1 MESLVSLLRRI
12 FDYLDSLSSWSL
24 LFFSIFSL
32 FIILIA
38 IVSIFFILLK
48 IFRIKFMFRSEKN
61 KLHHANLDTVDA
73 MFYSLQDRIE
83 KHEAKQ
89 IKLNREI
96 QVDLSEKLDK
106 LKSAALQNRNNVKNL
121 TQNFDSMKVEFDS
134 LIQGIK
140 RSLTNEKEETLKLKE
155 ELEKY
160 QRGLLYVNSRNAVD
174 KILINIIGIQRDSNL
189 NEKEKKTLIEDYE
202 SVLAT
207 FDIERIQVKIGQK
220 FNDKNM
226 EITNKVLGS
235 GEKVVSKVIE
245 YGYFTNSQSQE
256 TKNKVI
262 KYCKV
267 EINIKENKV

>member
-1 MESLVSLLRRI
+1 
-12 FDYLDSLSSWSL
+12 
-24 LFFSIFSL
+24 
-32 FIILIA
+32 
-38 IVSIFFILLK
+38 
-48 IFRIKFMFRSEKN
+48 MFRSGKN
-61 KLHHANLDTVDA
+61 KINHANLDTVDA

-83 KHEAKQ
+83 NHEAKQ

-96 QVDLSEKLDK
+96 QVDLSDKLDK
-106 LKSAALQNRNNVKNL
+106 LKFAALQNRNNVNKL
-121 TQNFDSMKVEFDS
+121 TQNFDSIKVEFDS
-134 LIQGIK
+134 LYQDIK
-140 RSLTNEKEETLKLKE
+140 RSFKNEKEVTLKLKE

-160 QRGLLYVNSRNAVD
+160 QRGLLYVNSRNAVE
-174 KILINIIGIQRDSNL
+174 KILININGIQRDSNL
-189 NEKEKKTLIEDYE
+189 NEKDKKTIIEDYE

-220 FNDKNM
+220 FNDEIM
-226 EITNKVLGS
+226 EITNKVSGI

>member
-1 MESLVSLLRRI
+1 
-12 FDYLDSLSSWSL
+12 
-24 LFFSIFSL
+24 
-32 FIILIA
+32 
-38 IVSIFFILLK
+38 
-48 IFRIKFMFRSEKN
+48 MFRSEKN
-61 KLHHANLDTVDA
+61 KINHANLDSVDA
-73 MFYSLQDRIE
+73 IFYSLQDRIE

-96 QVDLSEKLDK
+96 QVDLSDKLDK
-106 LKSAALQNRNNVKNL
+106 LKFAALQNRNNVNNL
-121 TQNFDSMKVEFDS
+121 TQNFNSIKNEFDS
-134 LIQGIK
+134 LYQDLK
-140 RSLTNEKEETLKLKE
+140 RSFKNEKEVTSKLKE

-160 QRGLLYVNSRNAVD
+160 QRGLLYANSRNAVE
-174 KILINIIGIQRDSNL
+174 KILLNINGIQRDPNL

-202 SVLAT
+202 SVLFT

-220 FNDKNM
+220 FNDETM
-226 EITNKVLGS
+226 EITNKVSGI

-245 YGYFTNSQSQE
+245 YGYFTNSLSQE